1 MPNHYCVVQCAT
13 LSIWPLPC
21 ESSALPVI
29 LGFARIRQRLVVR
42 WFVHVF
48 PLALQRFA
56 HEVGAD
62 HAKLETR
69 DANMFSF
76 KTLMDRAASR
86 WVTGMQKDE
95 PKAPQE
101 VRQAEPTAPQ
111 EVRRIPR
118 KQFDAVMVGAKAAMR
133 ELTELAKQAKS
144 RLREDRPI
152 KQDDLVELLHKLNAA
167 QKKIDYDMES
177 DVAKSADT
185 ADTEWDRQNYNLFAV
200 PTSRM
205 ANSPKKIVDGTLA
218 ASQDGAQDLKLL
230 YELTVAEMDVA
241 VARFNG
247 TLSCFP
253 ALRISGQ

>member
-1 MPNHYCVVQCAT
+1 
-13 LSIWPLPC
+13 
-21 ESSALPVI
+21 
-29 LGFARIRQRLVVR
+29 
-42 WFVHVF
+42 
-48 PLALQRFA
+48 
-56 HEVGAD
+56 
-62 HAKLETR
+62 
-69 DANMFSF
+69 
-76 KTLMDRAASR
+76 MDRAASR
-86 WVTGMQKDE
+86 WVTGMQNAE
-95 PKAPQE
+95 STAPQE

-152 KQDDLVELLHKLNAA
+152 KQDDLVELLHKLIAA

-205 ANSPKKIVDGTLA
+205 ANSPKKIVDGTLP
-218 ASQDGAQDLKLL
+218 ASQDGAQDVKLL

-241 VARFNG
+241 VARFNM
-247 TLSCFP
+247 TLSIFP
-253 ALRISGQ
+253 ALRVTGR